1 MATAGVYRKESPA
14 VKTRMQEMARHASR
28 VFSVSRITRR
38 HSPESQTLKPAKA
51 VDFFNAIKAMHTI
64 PTEKARFLK

>member
-1 MATAGVYRKESPA
+1 
-14 VKTRMQEMARHASR
+14 MQEMARHASR

-38 HSPESQTLKPAKA
+38 PSPESQTLKPAKA
-51 VDFFNAIKAMHTI
+51 VDSNAIKSMHTT